1 MNVLRNTTALALTM
15 CLQYADENGTAVD
28 ATCGNG
34 NDTLWLAE
42 HFARVYG
49 FDIQESAIR
58 TTAARLEEA
67 GQTNVELIHDSHEHM
82 AKYVKERPK
91 VIVFNLG
98 YLPGGSR
105 EISTRCGTTMEA
117 LAEALNLLAVD
128 GLLCV
133 TMYQGHSEG
142 YLERVKVL
150 EWAGNLDKS
159 TYHCIRTD
167 MINQPG
173 MPPEI
178 LWITKKKETEKE
190 V

>member
-1 MNVLRNTTALALTM
+1 MNVLRNTTSLALTM

-67 GQTNVELIHDSHEHM
+67 GRTNVELIHDSHEHM

-117 LAEALNLLAVD
+117 LAGALDLLAVD

-150 EWAGNLDKS
+150 EWARNLDKS
-159 TYHCIRTD
+159 IYHCIRTD

-178 LWITKKKETEKE
+178 LWITKKKETEKL

>member
-15 CLQYADENGTAVD
+15 CLQYADETGIAVD

-49 FDIQESAIR
+49 FDIQESALAA
-58 TTAARLEEA
+58 TAEKLENA
-67 GQTNVELIHDSHEHM
+67 GRANVELIHDGHEHM
-82 AKYVKERPK
+82 EAYVKEPPK

-98 YLPGGSR
+98 YLPGGSKTV
-105 EISTRCGTTMEA
+105 STKHSTTLEA
-117 LAEALNLLAVD
+117 LGSALRLLAVD

-142 YLERVKVL
+142 YLERLKVL
-150 EWAGNLDKS
+150 EWARNLDKS
-159 TYHCIRTD
+159 LYHCVRTD

-173 MPPEI
+173 MPPET
-178 LWITKKKETEKE
+178 LWITKKKR